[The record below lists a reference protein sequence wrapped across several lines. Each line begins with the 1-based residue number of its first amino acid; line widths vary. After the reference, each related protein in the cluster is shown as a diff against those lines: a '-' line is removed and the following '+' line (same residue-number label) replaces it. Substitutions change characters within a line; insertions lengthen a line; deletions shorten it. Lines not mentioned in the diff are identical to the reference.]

1 MVAGWQQSA
10 VEPGGCVP
18 QPASAMSE
26 QRLQTGEEILATRT
40 CFVDSQSR
48 AEGLPCGSSP
58 PCPGTGIFL
67 IKKVPCS
74 ASLLSVT
81 QQWRRAVP
89 CELLQTNLK
98 RAAFGFPWACVTLL
112 QSCSLIAESFGG
124 SWELQKESAP
134 F

>member
-26 QRLQTGEEILATRT
+26 QRLQTGEEILATRA

-48 AEGLPCGSSP
+48 AEGLPRGSSP

-67 IKKVPCS
+67 IKKG
-74 ASLLSVT
+74 ALLCPV
-81 QQWRRAVP
+81 AVGYTAV
-89 CELLQTNLK
+89 ET
-98 RAAFGFPWACVTLL
+98 
-112 QSCSLIAESFGG
+112 SCAL
-124 SWELQKESAP
+124 
-134 F
+134 

>member
-1 MVAGWQQSA
+1 M
-10 VEPGGCVP
+10 
-18 QPASAMSE
+18 
-26 QRLQTGEEILATRT
+26 
-40 CFVDSQSR
+40 
-48 AEGLPCGSSP
+48 
-58 PCPGTGIFL
+58 
-67 IKKVPCS
+67 
-74 ASLLSVT
+74 
-81 QQWRRAVP
+81 P

>member
-10 VEPGGCVP
+10 VEPRGCVP
-18 QPASAMSE
+18 RPASAMSE
-26 QRLQTGEEILATRT
+26 QHLQTGEIVATRT

-48 AEGLPCGSSP
+48 AEGLPRGGSP
-58 PCPGTGIFL
+58 PCPSTGIFSL
-67 IKKVPCS
+67 KKVPCS

-98 RAAFGFPWACVTLL
+98 LAAFGFPWACVTLL